1 MVKWAFWLVLLLP
14 PLLMMGTC
22 AGVGRFVFSEDE
34 EVAGGAL
41 LFGANALSLLWTI
54 WLVGVPILS
63 ILRLLTRGKL
73 LVIEQPPPVT
83 KPPQPAA

>member
-1 MVKWAFWLVLLLP
+1 
-14 PLLMMGTC
+14 MMGTC

-41 LFGANALSLLWTI
+41 LFGASALSILWTI
-54 WLVGVPILS
+54 WLLGVPILG

-73 LVIEQPPPVT
+73 LVIEQPPPVA
-83 KPPQPAA
+83 KPPQPGA

>member
-1 MVKWAFWLVLLLP
+1 
-14 PLLMMGTC
+14 MMGTC

-73 LVIEQPPPVT
+73 LVIEQPSPFT
-83 KPPQPAA
+83 KPPQPTA